1 VRVPKLYVVRH
12 ADAGPRGGR
21 HEPDDQRTLS
31 RRGQRQAEGL
41 RDQLADAGITRLLS
55 SPFRRCVQTLTPLGD
70 HLGIEVEVDERL
82 AEGQGAA
89 GPLAVAEEVRD
100 TRAVVCSH
108 GDVIPDLL
116 DALLAQ
122 GTVLKDELR
131 WQKASTWVLTW
142 NGDRVAKGRYLP
154 PPA

>member
-1 VRVPKLYVVRH
+1 VPKLYVVRH

-21 HEPDDQRTLS
+21 HEPDERRALS
-31 RRGQRQAEGL
+31 KRGQRQAEGL
-41 RDQLADAGITRLLS
+41 RDQLADAGITRVLS
-55 SPFRRCVQTLTPLGD
+55 SPFLRCVQTVAPLAER
-70 HLGIEVEVDERL
+70 LGLEVEVDDRL
-82 AEGQGAA
+82 AEGRGAD
-89 GPLAVAEEVRD
+89 GPLSVAEEVRG

-116 DALLAQ
+116 DAVLAH

-142 NGDRVAKGRYLP
+142 NGDRFAKGKYLP
-154 PPA
+154 PPG

>member
-1 VRVPKLYVVRH
+1 MPKLYVVRH
-12 ADAGPRGGR
+12 ADAGPRRGR
-21 HEPDDQRTLS
+21 HEPDEQRALS
-31 RRGQRQAEGL
+31 ARGQRQAEGL
-41 RDQLADAGITRLLS
+41 RDQLADRGITRVLS
-55 SPFRRCVQTLTPLGD
+55 SPSLRCVQTLTPLAD
-70 HLGIEVEVDERL
+70 HLGLQVEVDERL
-82 AEGQGAA
+82 AEGQGAG
-89 GPLAVAEEVRD
+89 GPLAVAEDVRG

-116 DALLAQ
+116 DAVLAQ

-142 NGDRVAKGRYLP
+142 NGDRFAKGRYLP